1 MAVSESYREF
11 VIEQLS
17 NVVPISYRK
26 MFGGIGVYSEGLFFA
41 IMGDDRLYFK
51 VDDSNYPDYA
61 AHGMAQFMN
70 LRYYEVPADI
80 LEDEDELSE
89 WVEKAL
95 AVAALKKK
103 KQKKKKKKQ

>member
-51 VDDSNYPDYA
+51 VDDSNYADYA
-61 AHGMAQFMN
+61 AHRSEQFMN
-70 LRYYEVPADI
+70 LRYYEVPVDI
-80 LEDEDELSE
+80 LEDEDQLSE

-95 AVAALKKK
+95 VVAALKKK
-103 KQKKKKKKQ
+103 KKKKKK

>member
-51 VDDSNYPDYA
+51 VDDSNYADYA
-61 AHGMAQFMN
+61 AHRSEQFMN
-70 LRYYEVPADI
+70 LRYYEVPADS
-80 LEDEDELSE
+80 LEDEDQLSE

-103 KQKKKKKKQ
+103 KKKKKK

>member
-17 NVVPISYRK
+17 NAVPISYRK
-26 MFGGIGVYSEGLFFA
+26 MFGGVGIYSDGLFFA
-41 IMGDDRLYFK
+41 IIGDDRLYFK
-51 VDDSNYPDYA
+51 VDDSNYADYA
-61 AHGMAQFMN
+61 AHRCEQFMS

-95 AVAALKKK
+95 AVAVAA
-103 KQKKKKKKQ
+103 KKKKKKKKKK